1 MGVERDSSFSQ
12 EKVFEVMD
20 TRIKSGRPLI
30 ITTNLT
36 QKDFK
41 EAGLAY
47 RRIYDR
53 ILGVCHPVEFPGKS
67 LRMQAAK
74 ERREEIKRLLEGEA

>member
-1 MGVERDSSFSQ
+1 
-12 EKVFEVMD
+12 MD

-30 ITTNLT
+30 ITTNLA

-53 ILGVCHPVEFPGKS
+53 ILGGCAIPWSSGKS